1 LRVIVDDLL
10 ELWWRNIC
18 SGGCQSGSRST
29 RNPDG
34 SREFDFLGRPPGPP
48 APDQFSRV
56 EAVDR
61 LGKGVVIQIPLLP
74 TEVTTPASASRS
86 MYRMARYWLFKRSS
100 FHLRPPALAIA
111 SGSRGPLRSV
121 QRCSPV
127 CARCYRVLLPA
138 SDRTGRFRPQK
149 WPIHAQI
156 LGGEAGIRTLGPSGL
171 RFSSLGQGVRGGS
184 SMIDSRG
191 NRPIYRSRIRRYS
204 ALLLPAVATG

>member
-111 SGSRGPLRSV
+111 SGLGD
-121 QRCSPV
+121 RC
-127 CARCYRVLLPA
+127 VL
-138 SDRTGRFRPQK
+138 
-149 WPIHAQI
+149 
-156 LGGEAGIRTLGPSGL
+156 
-171 RFSSLGQGVRGGS
+171 SSGVR
-184 SMIDSRG
+184 
-191 NRPIYRSRIRRYS
+191 PC
-204 ALLLPAVATG
+204 AAVATAYCYLLRTERAGFGPKNGRFTLRFLAERQGFEPWDLPVCGFQVWVRAFAQVRG